1 MEAVTGVVAALGW
14 GAIVAIAIVLVL
26 LIIVFFFILRQA
38 RRSSR

>member
-1 MEAVTGVVAALGW
+1 MEAVTGVVADLSW

-26 LIIVFFFILRQA
+26 LIIVFFYILRQA